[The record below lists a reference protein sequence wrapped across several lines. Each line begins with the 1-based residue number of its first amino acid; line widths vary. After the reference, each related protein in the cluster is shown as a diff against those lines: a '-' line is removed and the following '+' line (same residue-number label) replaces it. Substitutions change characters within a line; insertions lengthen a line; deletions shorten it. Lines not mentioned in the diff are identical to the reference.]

1 MIFLVK
7 FRLAVYQNKQNTMV
21 LKSNLLVLL
30 VNTKYILSYF
40 LLDLFFDK
48 KVSSDFMSQSKELE
62 PMGVLTQD
70 KTYKFKFKDFEK

>member
-7 FRLAVYQNKQNTMV
+7 LRLVVYQNKQNTTV
-21 LKSNLLVLL
+21 LKSNSLVLL
-30 VNTKYILSYF
+30 VNTKNILSYF

>member
-7 FRLAVYQNKQNTMV
+7 FRLVVYQNKQNTMV

-30 VNTKYILSYF
+30 VNTKYIYSYF